1 MGRKRE
7 WMRFALAAAL
17 GAVAAIAFDAGSTY
31 RKHAERGAADGARPH
46 GEPTATGKLER
57 AELPLLGPAVTST
70 SNPTDATSPR
80 GRVELQLEQVNRK
93 LATVQREK
101 AQLEGEKRAL
111 EAQLQALKDEAAE
124 PPPPAAG
131 LP

>member
-7 WMRFALAAAL
+7 WIRFALAAAL

-31 RKHAERGAADGARPH
+31 RKHAERGAAGGARPQ
-46 GEPTATGKLER
+46 PSATGTLER
-57 AELPLLGPAVTST
+57 AELRLLSPAVTST
-70 SNPTDATSPR
+70 STPTDATSPR

-111 EAQLQALKDEAAE
+111 ESQLQALKDQAAA